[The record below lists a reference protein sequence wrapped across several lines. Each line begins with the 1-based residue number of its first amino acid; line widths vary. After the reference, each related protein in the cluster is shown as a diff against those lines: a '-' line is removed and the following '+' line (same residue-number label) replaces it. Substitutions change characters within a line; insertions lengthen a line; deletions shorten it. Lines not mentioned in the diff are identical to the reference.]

1 MNKIL
6 FFLSVSRSSCEFHC
20 RNNRI
25 TSIFYL
31 VARYYMNML
40 NTNKGKRIKYQSIK
54 ATYMYVCE
62 QFKHVRTQYTC
73 LFVIFSL
80 ISLKEK
86 SI

>member
-25 TSIFYL
+25 NSIFYL